1 MPTVTTGAFSNA
13 YAAIVCVMRAGGLPA
28 VVAKWSTTGRSSQRL
43 KVKLVVKIPHTI
55 KHMFIITIQSYHTF
69 NHHLSLLTD
78 RTTFKA
84 NVILLPLLWLTWV
97 FGILAVVVAANP
109 NANVFAWLFTIFNSL
124 QVSTCG
130 SMEFSLRT
138 VYYVTSKSAYS
149 ILHVIIVSG
158 AINV

>member
-1 MPTVTTGAFSNA
+1 
-13 YAAIVCVMRAGGLPA
+13 
-28 VVAKWSTTGRSSQRL
+28 
-43 KVKLVVKIPHTI
+43 
-55 KHMFIITIQSYHTF
+55 MFIITIQSYHTF

-130 SMEFSLRT
+130 IMEFSLRT

-149 ILHVIIVSG
+149 IFTCHHSQWCYQCLSNEDNIV
-158 AINV
+158 